1 MPIYKVISTI
11 EKFKVFFF
19 IDDDENLDLAFGGY
33 FDFKGQS
40 KKGNWHG
47 ARVFAKES
55 FKEDEGKLPMPDI
68 IRFNASALAYSEK
81 AVGVLRDVL
90 EESGELLEF
99 EFEGE
104 KWWVH
109 HVMNILNVIDLEK
122 SELALERSGEF
133 AVAGT
138 KLAEGQLSNVC
149 IFKQKNISSLMGHDN
164 ASMDFKALVESS
176 NLSGIDFEYMYP

>member
-1 MPIYKVISTI
+1 
-11 EKFKVFFF
+11 
-19 IDDDENLDLAFGGY
+19 
-33 FDFKGQS
+33 
-40 KKGNWHG
+40 
-47 ARVFAKES
+47 
-55 FKEDEGKLPMPDI
+55 MPDI

-81 AVGVLRDVL
+81 AVGVLSDVL

-122 SELALERSGEF
+122 SKLELESSGEF
-133 AVAGT
+133 EVART
-138 KLAEGQLSNVC
+138 ELDEKQLSNVC

-164 ASMDFKALVESS
+164 TSMDFKALVESS
-176 NLSGIDFEYMYP
+176 NLSGVDFEYI

>member
-1 MPIYKVISTI
+1 MAIYQVRPTI

-19 IDDDENLDLAFGGY
+19 IDDDENLDLEFDGY
-33 FDFKGQS
+33 FDFKGETL
-40 KKGNWHG
+40 KDNWHG

-68 IRFNASALAYSEK
+68 IRFNTSALAYSER
-81 AVGVLRDVL
+81 AVDVLKYAL

-99 EFEGE
+99 EYEGK

-109 HVMNILNVIDLEK
+109 HVTNIVNAIDFEK
-122 SELALERSGEF
+122 SKLELESSGEF
-133 AVAGT
+133 EVACT
-138 KLAEGQLSNVC
+138 ELDEKQLSNVC

-164 ASMDFKALVESS
+164 AKMNFKELVESS
-176 NLSGIDFEYMYP
+176 KLSGVDFEYI